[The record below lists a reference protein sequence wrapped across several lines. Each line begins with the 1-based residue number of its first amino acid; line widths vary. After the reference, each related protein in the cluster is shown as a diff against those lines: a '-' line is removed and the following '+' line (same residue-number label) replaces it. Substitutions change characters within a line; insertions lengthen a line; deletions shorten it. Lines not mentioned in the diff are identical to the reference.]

1 MLLFIVQWETSKIYG
16 EYDIFAFLSPF
27 LYCSSTQ
34 ITDHQLPISRT
45 RIAFQN
51 ASFLMY
57 FMAKVAKKRLSFFLP
72 VSLQRQPDIMRQP
85 ECRKGDLRS
94 FFTPPTCQNSFS
106 SSKILPSTP
115 RMNIRDKSMKVFKMN
130 PWTNIEFRFLL
141 ASGLTIKKNTKWK
154 CSYLFIPGMF
164 EKEKNHRILSPGMS
178 TPQAAV

>member
-1 MLLFIVQWETSKIYG
+1 MESMIYLL
-16 EYDIFAFLSPF
+16 FLSPF

-57 FMAKVAKKRLSFFLP
+57 LMAKVAKKRLSFFLP
-72 VSLQRQPDIMRQP
+72 ISLQRQPDIMRQP
-85 ECRKGDLRS
+85 ECRKGDLSS

-106 SSKILPSTP
+106 SSKILSSTP

-141 ASGLTIKKNTKWK
+141 ALDLTIKKIPNENGVIYLFQACLRKWK
-154 CSYLFIPGMF
+154 IIEFYLLACLPHRQQY
-164 EKEKNHRILSPGMS
+164 KEVPSKR
-178 TPQAAV
+178 